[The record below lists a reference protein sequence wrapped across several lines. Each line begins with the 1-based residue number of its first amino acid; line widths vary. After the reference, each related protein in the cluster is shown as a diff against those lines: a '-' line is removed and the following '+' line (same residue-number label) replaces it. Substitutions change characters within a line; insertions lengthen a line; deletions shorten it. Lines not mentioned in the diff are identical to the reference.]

1 MMVECWHQ
9 FMVKLVW
16 LNQLVF
22 TCNTSVVLN
31 QENEWMDT
39 NANFG
44 MTFVA
49 VVQLYDHGQTDT
61 HRTWCCCGPGGG
73 PSLLRAQT
81 GPEVPQAGWTH
92 SGVSRPDR
100 MLQML
105 FLHKLAK

>member
-9 FMVKLVW
+9 FTVKLVW

-44 MTFVA
+44 MMFVA

-73 PSLLRAQT
+73 GSQPAESSDRT
-81 GPEVPQAGWTH
+81 RGPPG
-92 SGVSRPDR
+92 
-100 MLQML
+100 
-105 FLHKLAK
+105 

>member
-1 MMVECWHQ
+1 MVECWHQ

-61 HRTWCCCGPGGG
+61 HTEPGAAVVLVGV
-73 PSLLRAQT
+73 PACRELRQDQRSPRLDGLILGSPGLT
-81 GPEVPQAGWTH
+81 ECYKCY
-92 SGVSRPDR
+92 
-100 MLQML
+100 
-105 FLHKLAK
+105 FCIN